1 MALIIPIKDNPNH
14 TLLME
19 LDSKIY
25 KLGFK
30 FNSVGLFW
38 TLDIWTEDD
47 VLLLAGIKMVANYPL
62 IFSHKI
68 KSLPTGDFICE
79 ISDAS
84 ARIERDSF
92 SSGKAKFLYLTA
104 DELASM

>member
-1 MALIIPIKDNPNH
+1 MAVIIPIKDNPNH

-19 LDSKIY
+19 LESKIY

-30 FNSVGLFW
+30 FNTIGLFW
-38 TLDIWTEDD
+38 TLDIWTENDE
-47 VLLLAGIKMVANYPL
+47 LLLAGVKMVANYPL
-62 IFSHKI
+62 IFYHKN

-79 ISDAS
+79 ISDINS
-84 ARIERDSF
+84 RIVRDSF

-104 DELASM
+104 AELAAM